1 LNEETSDMKRVVPSS
16 LLACLVAGSLWGAAP
31 ASAQISDDVV
41 KIGFITDMTG
51 PYADIDG
58 PGGVEAIRMAIADMG
73 GNIDGKKI
81 ELLYADHQNKP
92 DIASNTAREWFDK
105 EKIDLLVGGQNSAT
119 NLAMNQLA
127 AERKK
132 PFIAVGSS
140 ATQLTNE
147 QCTPYTVHYVW
158 DNASLAKGPG
168 TAIVQEGGKNW
179 FFLTVDYTFGHGLEA
194 DTTKVVKATGGNVL
208 GAVRQPLSTPDF
220 ASFLLQAQSAGAD
233 VLAIANAGAD
243 TINAVKAAREFGLTE
258 KLRLVTLVL
267 TIMDTHALGLDVAQ
281 GLYLT
286 DPWYWDMTPESR
298 AWAKRYFEKMKRM
311 PSSMHAGNY
320 SAVTQYLQ
328 AVKAVGTDDGDAV
341 MAHLKRTRINDIFAT
356 DAYIRADGRMMHD
369 MYLMQVKS
377 PNESKYPWDYY
388 RHVRTIPAAQAY
400 VTKEESKCR
409 LWE

>member
-1 LNEETSDMKRVVPSS
+1 MKRVVPSS

-168 TAIVQEGGKNW
+168 TAI
-179 FFLTVDYTFGHGLEA
+179 
-194 DTTKVVKATGGNVL
+194 
-208 GAVRQPLSTPDF
+208 
-220 ASFLLQAQSAGAD
+220 
-233 VLAIANAGAD
+233 
-243 TINAVKAAREFGLTE
+243 
-258 KLRLVTLVL
+258 
-267 TIMDTHALGLDVAQ
+267 
-281 GLYLT
+281 
-286 DPWYWDMTPESR
+286 
-298 AWAKRYFEKMKRM
+298 
-311 PSSMHAGNY
+311 
-320 SAVTQYLQ
+320 
-328 AVKAVGTDDGDAV
+328 
-341 MAHLKRTRINDIFAT
+341 
-356 DAYIRADGRMMHD
+356 
-369 MYLMQVKS
+369 
-377 PNESKYPWDYY
+377 
-388 RHVRTIPAAQAY
+388 
-400 VTKEESKCR
+400 
-409 LWE
+409 

>member
-1 LNEETSDMKRVVPSS
+1 MRRAVLPS
-16 LLACLVAGSLWGAAP
+16 LFACIAAGGIAAASP
-31 ASAQISDDVV
+31 AAAQISDDVV
-41 KIGFITDMTG
+41 RIGFITDMTG

-73 GNIDGKKI
+73 GAIDGKKI

-92 DIASNTAREWFDK
+92 DIASNTARQWFDQNR
-105 EKIDLLVGGQNSAT
+105 IDLLVGGQNSAT

-168 TAIVQEGGKNW
+168 TAIVQEGGKSW

-194 DTTKVVKATGGNVL
+194 DTSRVVKENGGEVI
-208 GAVRQPLSTPDF
+208 GAVRHPLNTADF
-220 ASFLLQAQSAGAD
+220 ASFLLQAQASGAQ

-243 TINAVKAAREFGLTE
+243 TINAVKAAREFGLTQ

-286 DPWYWDMTPESR
+286 DPWYWDRTPESR
-298 AWAKRYFEKMKRM
+298 EWAKRYFEKMNRM
-311 PSSMHAGNY
+311 PSSMHAGDY
-320 SAVTQYLQ
+320 SAVTQYLK
-328 AVKAVGTDDGDAV
+328 AVKAAGSDDGDKV
-341 MAHLKRTRINDIFAT
+341 MAELKKMKIDDIFAKG
-356 DAYIRADGRMMHD
+356 AYIRADGRMMHD

-377 PNESKYPWDYY
+377 PQESKYPWDYY
-388 RHVRTIPAAQAY
+388 RHVRTIPAEQAY
-400 VTKEESKCR
+400 VTKAESKCR